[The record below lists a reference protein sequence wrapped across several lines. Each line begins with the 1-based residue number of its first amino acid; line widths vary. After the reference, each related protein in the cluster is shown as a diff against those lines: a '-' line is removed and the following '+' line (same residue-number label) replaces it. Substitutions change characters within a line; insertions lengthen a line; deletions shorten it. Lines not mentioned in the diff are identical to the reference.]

1 MPELEAI
8 STWMGYKAMRQDEIK
23 MSVTEKNQGP
33 RIEPGVTPII
43 RDKGEEE
50 EIE

>member
-1 MPELEAI
+1 MPDMEVI
-8 STWMGYKAMRQDEIK
+8 STRMGYKAMRQDEIRV
-23 MSVTEKNQGP
+23 SVIEKNQDP
-33 RIEPGVTPII
+33 RLEPGGTPII